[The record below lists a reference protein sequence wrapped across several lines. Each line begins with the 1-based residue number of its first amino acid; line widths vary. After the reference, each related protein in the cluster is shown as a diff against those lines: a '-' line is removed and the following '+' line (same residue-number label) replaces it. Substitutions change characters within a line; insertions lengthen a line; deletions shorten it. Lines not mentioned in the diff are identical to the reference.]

1 MKINNLEI
9 IKPLISNCNEG
20 EFYLLLIIHRPK
32 DGVTKFDKDGN
43 KNHQKT
49 IKSYYV
55 SNAEYLEKKMD
66 EIMALCE
73 LFNARAYINLNK
85 KSWKQITGKSIEI
98 LGHCVIRDEWK
109 HARSVIDSACGETGA
124 CDGKKSYLVDVD
136 TKDESEVEV
145 ITKCLYDSRPI
156 GDKIIAKIPTVHG
169 CHLITRG
176 FNPEDFRKFYPKEI
190 DIHKNNP
197 TLLYC

>member
-1 MKINNLEI
+1 
-9 IKPLISNCNEG
+9 
-20 EFYLLLIIHRPK
+20 
-32 DGVTKFDKDGN
+32 
-43 KNHQKT
+43 
-49 IKSYYV
+49 
-55 SNAEYLEKKMD
+55 MD

-124 CDGKKSYLVDVD
+124 CDGNKSYLVDVD
-136 TKDESEVEV
+136 TKDVSEVEV
-145 ITKCLYDSRPI
+145 ITKAIYGSRPI
-156 GDKIIAKIPTVHG
+156 GNKIIANIPTVHG